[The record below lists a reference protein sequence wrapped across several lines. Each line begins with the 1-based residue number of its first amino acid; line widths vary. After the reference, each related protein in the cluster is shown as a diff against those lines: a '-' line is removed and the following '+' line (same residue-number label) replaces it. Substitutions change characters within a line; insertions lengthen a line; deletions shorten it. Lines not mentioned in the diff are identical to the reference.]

1 MIRDFKL
8 LAVILLGLCAL
19 AACEKE
25 KPECYESSSI
35 MAYLQFKSKDSV
47 HIDSLR
53 NDTLIDTVIISYPD
67 TTLEAP
73 LMRSLDQ
80 PKTFLS
86 YGNITIPYLGV
97 PLNPET
103 DSIRYALQ
111 YDTAIAVYDT
121 ITYYYQTTTHFIS
134 NNCGFTNYFLIDSI
148 HVTGNFIDSFALTQK
163 EVTSDASIRNIYL
176 YFFRQ

>member
-1 MIRDFKL
+1 MNKDLKL
-8 LAVILLGLCAL
+8 FIILITGLFML

-25 KPECYESSSI
+25 KPDCYQSNSV
-35 MAYLQFKSKDSV
+35 MAYLQFKSKDTI

-53 NDTLIDTVIISYPD
+53 NDTLIDTLIVSYRD
-67 TTLEAP
+67 TSLATP
-73 LMRSLDQ
+73 LLKSLDQ

-86 YGNITIPYLGV
+86 YGNITISYLGV
-97 PLNPET
+97 PLNPGT

-111 YDTAIAVYDT
+111 YDTTIADYDT

-134 NNCGFTNYFLIDSI
+134 NNCGFTNYFFIDSI
-148 HVTGNFIDSFALTQK
+148 HVTGNFIDSFALVK
-163 EVTSDASIRNIYL
+163 NEVTSEASTRNIYL